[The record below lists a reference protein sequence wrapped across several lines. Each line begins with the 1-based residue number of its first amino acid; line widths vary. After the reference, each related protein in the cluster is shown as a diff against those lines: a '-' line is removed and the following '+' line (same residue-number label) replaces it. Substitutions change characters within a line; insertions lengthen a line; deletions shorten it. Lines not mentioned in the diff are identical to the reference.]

1 MKKKL
6 CAVSIL
12 LAALMGTMM
21 TGCTKPDTDAAV
33 TNTENVTFT
42 ATPSQNQIEVKM
54 EDGSVQKL
62 KLGIEKDLYDP
73 TKMIV
78 DDYNFDG
85 YQDIA
90 FPYDYNEHNI
100 NYQLWLY
107 HAENG
112 QFEEYASFPDYY
124 NPTLDAET
132 KTISTVCYSNEVTT
146 SWGKYDWRD
155 GELFCLEL
163 KTEAQDD
170 NGETITSKWVYN
182 EETKQLEVV
191 TEE

>member
-12 LAALMGTMM
+12 LAALMATAM
-21 TGCTKPDTDAAV
+21 TGCSKPDIDAAIH
-33 TNTENVTFT
+33 NTENVTFT
-42 ATPSQNQIEVKM
+42 ATPSQKQIEVKM
-54 EDGSVQKL
+54 EDGSVQNL
-62 KLGIEKDLYDP
+62 KLGIDKKLYDP

-90 FPYDYNEHNI
+90 FPYDYNEHNT

-107 HAENG
+107 NAENG
-112 QFEEYASFPDYY
+112 QFEEYVSFPDYY
-124 NPTLDAET
+124 NPTLDAAT
-132 KTISTVCYSNEVTT
+132 KTVHSVRYSDPVTT
-146 SWGKYDWRD
+146 SWAKYDWRD
-155 GELFCLEL
+155 GKLFCLEL
-163 KTEAQDD
+163 KAEAQDD
-170 NGETITSKWVYN
+170 NGETIISKWVYN